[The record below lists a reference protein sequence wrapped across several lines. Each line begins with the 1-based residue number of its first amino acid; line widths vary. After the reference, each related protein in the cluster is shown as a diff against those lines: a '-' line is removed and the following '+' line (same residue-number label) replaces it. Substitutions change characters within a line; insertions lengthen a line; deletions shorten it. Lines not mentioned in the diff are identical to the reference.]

1 MKNLFL
7 EGPSGYG
14 KSTVILNT
22 LGRDRL
28 INAGGFMTVRLHNE
42 DDSMAGFAV
51 VEAKDAVGPNVLL
64 NDELY
69 QNSFIRF
76 EGGRRQRRQSILTE
90 FIKRSLSANDDKL
103 FILMDEIGGLEIT
116 DAEHRE
122 LIIETLRSS
131 KPVIGVFKSR
141 ENACRMSDNLSLGD
155 EYMEEY
161 DEFRR
166 EVECDT
172 DSTII
177 DVRGMSADEVA
188 RIVNEWTGA
197 LDMA

>member
-42 DDSMAGFAV
+42 DDSMAGFAA

-122 LIIETLRSS
+122 LLLGTLKSS

-141 ENACRMSDNLSLGD
+141 ENARRMSDNLSLGD
-155 EYMEEY
+155 EYMEAY

>member
-42 DDSMAGFAV
+42 DDSMAGFAA

-64 NDELY
+64 SDELY
-69 QNSFIRF
+69 QSSFIRF

-122 LIIETLRSS
+122 LLLETLKSS

-141 ENACRMSDNLSLGD
+141 ENARRMSDNLSLGD
-155 EYMEEY
+155 EYMEAY